1 MKIMILE
8 NVEFESRSFEKGQ
21 TVLLDSNSAKRL
33 CDTGSASPEDTNR
46 SVGLSSSNVEA
57 PQKREKK

>member
-1 MKIMILE
+1 MKIMILD
-8 NVEFESRSFEKGQ
+8 NVEFEGRTFEKGQ
-21 TVLLDSNSAKRL
+21 TVLLDSNTAKRL

>member
-8 NVEFESRSFEKGQ
+8 NVEFENRKFEKGQ
-21 TVLLDSNSAKRL
+21 TVLMTSDEARRL
-33 CDTGSASPEDTNR
+33 CDTGKASPEDTNR
-46 SVGLSSSNVEA
+46 SVGLKSSNVEA

>member
-8 NVEFESRSFEKGQ
+8 NVEFEGRSFEKG
-21 TVLLDSNSAKRL
+21 TVVLLDSNSAKRL
-33 CDTGSASPEDTNR
+33 CDTGKASPEDTNR
-46 SVGLSSSNVEA
+46 SVGLKSSNVEA

>member
-1 MKIMILE
+1 MKIIILE

-21 TVLLDSNSAKRL
+21 TVLMTSDEAKRL
-33 CDTGSASPEDTNR
+33 CDTGKASPEDTNR

-57 PQKREKK
+57 PSKRGKK

>member
-1 MKIMILE
+1 MKIIILE

-21 TVLLDSNSAKRL
+21 IVLLDSNTAKRL
-33 CDTGSASPEDTNR
+33 CDTGKASPEDTNR
-46 SVGLSSSNVEA
+46 SVGLESSNVEA

>member
-8 NVEFESRSFEKGQ
+8 NVEFEGRNFEKGT
-21 TVLLDSNSAKRL
+21 TVLMVSDEAKRL
-33 CDTGSASPEDTNR
+33 CDTGKASPEDTNR
-46 SVGLSSSNVEA
+46 SVGLKSSNVEA

>member
-1 MKIMILE
+1 MKIIILE

-21 TVLLDSNSAKRL
+21 IVLLDSNSAKRL
-33 CDTGSASPEDTNR
+33 CDTGKASPEDTNR
-46 SVGLSSSNVEA
+46 SVGLKSSNVEA

>member
-8 NVEFESRSFEKGQ
+8 NVEFEGRNFEKGT
-21 TVLLDSNSAKRL
+21 TVLMVSDEAKRL
-33 CDTGSASPEDTNR
+33 CDTGKATPEDTNR
-46 SVGLSSSNVEA
+46 SVGLKSSNVEA

>member
-1 MKIMILE
+1 MKIMILD
-8 NVEFESRSFEKGQ
+8 NVEFEGRTFEKGQ
-21 TVLLDSNSAKRL
+21 TVLLDSNTAKRL

-57 PQKREKK
+57 PSKRGKK